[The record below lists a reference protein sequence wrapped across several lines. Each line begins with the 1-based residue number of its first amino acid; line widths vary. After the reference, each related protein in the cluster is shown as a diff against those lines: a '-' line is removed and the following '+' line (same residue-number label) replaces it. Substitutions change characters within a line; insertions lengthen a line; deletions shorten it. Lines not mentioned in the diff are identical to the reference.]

1 MMYEINQQQ
10 IPYCLSN
17 TVQKAYEKIK
27 NLINKIFSVI
37 KKHSEEKN
45 LKEEFY
51 DSYIDFAR
59 KLDNEGF
66 INESNS
72 YMAICDMYYNLIGRP
87 DVLISHE
94 NFFKDLFEEFDKLL
108 YARINNPLDY
118 ENIYNEFLI
127 YSGEMQEYYYTKVA
141 LPSHYYDD
149 KTTKEIIGKLAGD
162 LK

>member
-59 KLDNEGF
+59 KLDNEWF

-72 YMAICDMYYNLIGRP
+72 YMAICDM
-87 DVLISHE
+87 
-94 NFFKDLFEEFDKLL
+94 
-108 YARINNPLDY
+108 
-118 ENIYNEFLI
+118 
-127 YSGEMQEYYYTKVA
+127 
-141 LPSHYYDD
+141 
-149 KTTKEIIGKLAGD
+149 
-162 LK
+162 